1 MAGILDQTSRP
12 NVPEKVQSSPSLNT
26 FVAGLSGL
34 GVGIASLVTAL
45 IKAASVPVAESAP
58 QAAVIDGAFLLAAV
72 GLVAGAWV
80 LVADFRIRAD
90 VKKNAV
96 GAGASGT
103 DAGPAVA
110 GQASTVPGAAVPAAA
125 VPAAAVPGAG
135 VPGALWVRVIGDG
148 PGTPHQVLDFRGRNG
163 RAQYLIQRSQFS
175 PPEWVE
181 QAHLNGWQLSATP
194 PAG

>member
-1 MAGILDQTSRP
+1 M
-12 NVPEKVQSSPSLNT
+12 
-26 FVAGLSGL
+26 
-34 GVGIASLVTAL
+34 VTAL
-45 IKAASVPVAESAP
+45 VKAASLPAAESAP

-72 GLVAGAWV
+72 GMLAGAWV

-96 GAGASGT
+96 GAAA
-103 DAGPAVA
+103 DGPAA
-110 GQASTVPGAAVPAAA
+110 GSATTAGTAGAVPAAA
-125 VPAAAVPGAG
+125 VPAAAVPGAA
-135 VPGALWVRVIGDG
+135 VPAALWVRVIGDG

-163 RAQYLIQRSQFS
+163 RTQYLIQLSQFS

-181 QAHLNGWQLSATP
+181 QSRLNGWQLSAAP

>member
-1 MAGILDQTSRP
+1 MAGILDQTSGP
-12 NVPEKVQSSPSLNT
+12 GVPEKVQSSPSLNS

-45 IKAASVPVAESAP
+45 VKAASLPAAESAP

-72 GLVAGAWV
+72 GVVAGAWV

-96 GAGASGT
+96 GAAANGSAAGSAAAAGT
-103 DAGPAVA
+103 V
-110 GQASTVPGAAVPAAA
+110 AAVPVTA
-125 VPAAAVPGAG
+125 VPAAAVPGTA
-135 VPGALWVRVIGDG
+135 VPAALWVRVLGDG

-163 RAQYLIQRSQFS
+163 RTQYLIQLSQFS

-181 QAHLNGWQLSATP
+181 QARLNGWQLSAAP
-194 PAG
+194 PAGS